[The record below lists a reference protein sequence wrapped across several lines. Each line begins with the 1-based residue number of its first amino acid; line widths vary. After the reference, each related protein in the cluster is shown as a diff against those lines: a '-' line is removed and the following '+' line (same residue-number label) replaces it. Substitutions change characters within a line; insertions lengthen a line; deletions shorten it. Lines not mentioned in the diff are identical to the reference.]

1 MSARAS
7 RGGFGA
13 VLRAQLRTGWLAP
26 VVWVVALAGGYI
38 ATVAAIDGLYG
49 TPEQLAS
56 YNETVAS
63 DPAMAAIN
71 GTPYGAD
78 TLGGVVSN
86 EFGFISALAI
96 PLMGLLLVVRQT
108 RAQEEQGMLELLRS
122 RGVGIRAPW
131 SAALLTTTIALA
143 LVGAVMTATLVA
155 YGEDAAGAATY
166 GGSMAAL
173 GLVFAGIAVFAGQ
186 LFRRAAGVT
195 AVGIVVIGMSYV
207 TRAIGDV
214 RDNGWKWL
222 SPLAWQQETR
232 PFTDDLRVWPL
243 LLSLGVAIVLIAAG
257 LVLAGR
263 RDLGAALFA
272 SRPGPA
278 RASAI
283 LRTTLGFA
291 VRTHAPSAAGW
302 IAGAFVIAVIFGAF
316 TDDIA
321 DAIAANP
328 QMAAFFPDPADAN
341 TAYIGLSLMLVALM
355 ALGVV
360 GQGLSRIRAEEAEGR
375 LESLLARSTSRPG
388 WSSAHFGTSA
398 VAAVVTLV
406 AGGAGLQ
413 LTAGDAVDGI
423 GAATAAYIPA
433 VLVVAGVAWALF
445 GLVPRLTAL
454 IWAAVGYIA
463 FVAFLGETLK
473 LPDWALNLSPLYAVG
488 TVPVDDVSAQ
498 TEWVLAAIAVVL
510 AAAGL
515 IGFRRRDT
523 PR

>member
-1 MSARAS
+1 MSAVTAGS
-7 RGGFGA
+7 GFRA

-26 VVWVVALAGGYI
+26 LVWVLALAGGYV

-49 TPEQLAS
+49 TPEQLAG
-56 YNETVAS
+56 YHDTVAS

-86 EFGFISALAI
+86 EFGFIAGIAI

-131 SAALLTTTIALA
+131 SAALLTTTIALV
-143 LVGAVMTATLVA
+143 LVGATMALTLVA
-155 YGEDAAGAATY
+155 YGEDVGGAAMY
-166 GGSMAAL
+166 GASMVAL
-173 GLVFAGIAVFAGQ
+173 GLVFAGIAAFAGQ
-186 LFRRAAGVT
+186 LFRRAAGVV
-195 AVGIVVIGMSYV
+195 AVGIVVIGVSYV

-214 RDNGWKWL
+214 RENGWKWL

-243 LLSLGVAIVLIAAG
+243 LLSLAVAALLVVAG
-257 LVLAGR
+257 LVLVDR

-278 RASAI
+278 RAGGI
-283 LRTTLGFA
+283 LRSPLGLALRMHTT
-291 VRTHAPSAAGW
+291 SAAGW
-302 IAGAFVIAVIFGAF
+302 IAGAFVIAVVFGAF

-328 QMAAFFPDPADAN
+328 QLAAFFPDPGDVNAS
-341 TAYIGLSLMLVALM
+341 YIGLTLTMLVLM
-355 ALGVV
+355 AVGLV
-360 GQGLSRIRAEEAEGR
+360 GQGLARVRAEEAEGR
-375 LESLLARSTSRPG
+375 LEPVLARAVSRIG
-388 WSSAHFGTSA
+388 WSSAHFATIA
-398 VAAVVTLV
+398 VAAAATLV

-413 LTAGDAVDGI
+413 LTAGDLVDGI
-423 GAATAAYIPA
+423 PSATAAYLPA
-433 VLVVAGVAWALF
+433 VLVVVGVACALF
-445 GLVPRLTAL
+445 GIVPRSTAL
-454 IWAAVGYIA
+454 IWLVLGYVA
-463 FVAFLGETLK
+463 FVAFLGETLD
-473 LPDWALNLSPLYAVG
+473 LPDWALALSPLHAVG
-488 TVPVDDVSAQ
+488 DVPAADASAS
-498 TEWVLAAIAVVL
+498 TEWTLVAIAVVL
-510 AAAGL
+510 VAAGL
-515 IGFRRRDT
+515 AGFRRRDT

>member
-1 MSARAS
+1 MSANAPS
-7 RGGFGA
+7 GGFRA

-26 VVWVVALAGGYI
+26 VVWILALTGGYI
-38 ATVAAIDGLYG
+38 ATVAAIDDLYG
-49 TPEQLAS
+49 TPEQLAG
-56 YNETVAS
+56 YNDTVAS

-86 EFGFISALAI
+86 EFGFIAAIAI

-108 RAQEEQGMLELLRS
+108 RAQEERGMLELLRS

-131 SAALLTTTIALA
+131 SAALLTTAVALTV
-143 LVGAVMTATLVA
+143 VGASMTATLVA
-155 YGEDAAGAATY
+155 YGEEPAGAVTY
-166 GGSMAAL
+166 GASMTAL

-186 LFRRAAGVT
+186 LFRRGAGVT
-195 AVGIVVIGMSYV
+195 ATGIVVLGGSYV

-232 PFTDDLRVWPL
+232 PFTDELRLWPL
-243 LLSLGVAIVLIAAG
+243 LLSLGVAAVLVTAG

-278 RASAI
+278 RAGGM
-283 LRTTLGFA
+283 LRTTLGVA
-291 VRTHAPSAAGW
+291 VRMHTPSALGW
-302 IAGAFVIAVIFGAF
+302 IAGAAVIGVVFGAF

-328 QMAAFFPDPADAN
+328 QLAAFFPDPADAN
-341 TAYIGLSLMLVALM
+341 ASYIGLSLLLLALM
-355 ALGVV
+355 SLGVV
-360 GQGLSRIRAEEAEGR
+360 GQSLARIRAEESEGR
-375 LESLLARSTSRPG
+375 LESVLARSVSRPG
-388 WSSAHFGTSA
+388 WSAAHFLTSA
-398 VAAVVTLV
+398 AAATLTLV
-406 AGGAGLQ
+406 VGGAGLQ
-413 LTAGDAVDGI
+413 LTASDEVDGI
-423 GAATAAYIPA
+423 LSAALAYVPA
-433 VLVVAGVAWALF
+433 VLVVAGIAWALF
-445 GLVPRLTAL
+445 GVLPRLTAL
-454 IWAAVGYIA
+454 IWAAVGYVA

-473 LPDWALNLSPLYAVG
+473 LPDWAQNLSPLRAVG

-498 TEWVLAAIAVVL
+498 AEWVLAAVAVVL
-510 AAAGL
+510 CAAGAV
-515 IGFRRRDT
+515 GFRLRDT